1 MIFVFFFFHNSDR
14 LTASKCLKHPWIS
27 SQACVPILPPPQT
40 PIVNEGLNSSTSSL
54 DSALCL
60 DSASS
65 LEPSPSSSASSSF
78 APRPTGRTEEDDALQ
93 QDDMRKQLAE
103 KVSKLCTEMQK
114 AERDGSGLH
123 APLDGSA
130 SSISSTDSS
139 NTIKVDEEDGETVF
153 DKDAVTSH
161 PPPSNPIPSQ
171 APSTSSGVHTTSTS
185 PTPCAPST
193 PPMSRP
199 PSSPPSESNR
209 MKRSPSSG
217 SSMDEDQ
224 QSQSRPS
231 SSLRVTTPV
240 EDLVSLA
247 PDTIEKLKKLEQL
260 KQRKRG
266 VATED
271 SKQSPESTR
280 RKASVEVD
288 RIIAPRNSE
297 RRISSPANLSSFNS
311 KTKVIPK
318 LETTKETVE
327 EHSDKKS
334 PINDKTVSVTSNTLP
349 PNLSTVSDDINTPS
363 NTKRND
369 KAPPTTNDQEALL
382 SQSDKSRSYSPS
394 PREQL
399 PRSLSP
405 KPNSSVRS
413 TSPEIKISD
422 TLEQLSD
429 KIVPPTNRA
438 RSNSPLSSAEKS
450 FVPPRSIKSSSPLSP
465 EVIGDVKRRPKVTN
479 NQTRKS
485 WRTTPHIDPDAIDAL
500 LRGEIDESDI
510 TLNAGEKLETMVEE
524 VEPRACSPLAGKT
537 SSSERS
543 SSRDLS
549 PEEPVT
555 PILKKGGLS
564 ESKINTVSKKETPK
578 RVMIL
583 SGGSNNTGTIQLHSS
598 PEHFVSSPLK
608 SPGAY
613 SESGSRESSPMKR
626 DHLSVLQSSMSLS
639 RSTPDLSTILGS
651 TKHSKRAPP
660 REDSY
665 VTGNSSSR
673 KGSISRTSSIRS
685 NLLSGTS
692 IVRSL
697 TMSGRNNTKR
707 SPSLSREKFK
717 LK

>member
-1 MIFVFFFFHNSDR
+1 MLNSDR

-27 SQACVPILPPPQT
+27 NQVCVPILPPQT

-78 APRPTGRTEEDDALQ
+78 APRPTGRTEEDDTLQ

-130 SSISSTDSS
+130 SSISSTDSN
-139 NTIKVDEEDGETVF
+139 NTIKIDEEDGETVF

-161 PPPSNPIPSQ
+161 PPSSNPIPSQ
-171 APSTSSGVHTTSTS
+171 APSTSSAEHSTSTS

-199 PSSPPSESNR
+199 PSSPPLESNR
-209 MKRSPSSG
+209 TKRSPSSG

-224 QSQSRPS
+224 QNLSRPS

-247 PDTIEKLKKLEQL
+247 PDTIEKLKKLEEL

-280 RKASVEVD
+280 RKASADVD
-288 RIIAPRNSE
+288 RIVIPRNNE

-311 KTKVIPK
+311 KTKIIPK

-327 EHSDKKS
+327 EHNDKKS
-334 PINDKTVSVTSNTLP
+334 PINDKTASVTGKTPP
-349 PNLSTVSDDINTPS
+349 PNLSIVRNDINTPTI
-363 NTKRND
+363 TKCNNE
-369 KAPPTTNDQEALL
+369 APPSTNDQEVLP

-394 PREQL
+394 PKEQQ
-399 PRSLSP
+399 PRSISP
-405 KPNSSVRS
+405 KPDSSVHS

-422 TLEQLSD
+422 TLEHLSD
-429 KIVPPTNRA
+429 KITPPTNRA
-438 RSNSPLSSAEKS
+438 RSDSPLSLAEKS
-450 FVPPRSIKSSSPLSP
+450 YVSPRSTKSSSPISP
-465 EVIGDVKRRPKVTN
+465 GVILDVKRRPKATN

-510 TLNAGEKLETMVEE
+510 TLNPGEKLETMVEE
-524 VEPRACSPLAGKT
+524 IEPRARSPLAGKT
-537 SSSERS
+537 SSSEKS

-555 PILKKGGLS
+555 PILKKGGMS
-564 ESKINTVSKKETPK
+564 ESKINAVSKKETPR

-583 SGGSNNTGTIQLHSS
+583 SGSPNHSGTIQLHSS
-598 PEHFVSSPLK
+598 PEHHIGNPLK

-626 DHLSVLQSSMSLS
+626 GHLSVLQSSMSLS

-660 REDSY
+660 REDTY

-673 KGSISRTSSIRS
+673 KSSISRTSSIRS
-685 NLLSGTS
+685 NLLSGTN
-692 IVRSL
+692 IVRSF